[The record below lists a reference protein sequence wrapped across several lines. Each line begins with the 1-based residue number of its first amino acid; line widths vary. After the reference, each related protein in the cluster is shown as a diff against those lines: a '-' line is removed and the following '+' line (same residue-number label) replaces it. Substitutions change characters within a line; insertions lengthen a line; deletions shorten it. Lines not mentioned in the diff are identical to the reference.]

1 MTEMNNN
8 IRQWA
13 DRQSV
18 LEMYAEV
25 IMDGMDMKTM
35 EQFVFDTLCQ
45 TFAEYSDEELITEIS
60 ETYGEEFFTENQIE
74 LPEV

>member
-1 MTEMNNN
+1 MNN
-8 IRQWA
+8 IREWA

-25 IMDGMDMKTM
+25 IMDSMDMKTM
-35 EQFVFDTLCQ
+35 EQFVFDTLCENLSLYDDQ
-45 TFAEYSDEELITEIS
+45 ELITEIRD
-60 ETYGEEFFTENQIE
+60 TYGDEFFTENEIE

>member
-1 MTEMNNN
+1 MNNN
-8 IRQWA
+8 IREWA

-25 IMDGMDMKTM
+25 IMDSMDMKTM
-35 EQFVFDTLCQ
+35 EQFVFDTLCENLSLYDDQ
-45 TFAEYSDEELITEIS
+45 ELITEIRD
-60 ETYGEEFFTENQIE
+60 TYGDEFFTENEIE

>member
-1 MTEMNNN
+1 MNNN
-8 IRQWA
+8 IREWA

-25 IMDGMDMKTM
+25 IMDSMDMKTM
-35 EQFVFDTLCQ
+35 EQFVFDTLC
-45 TFAEYSDEELITEIS
+45 ENLSLYDDKELITEIRD
-60 ETYGEEFFTENQIE
+60 TYGNEFFTENQIE

>member
-1 MTEMNNN
+1 MNNN
-8 IRQWA
+8 IREWA

-25 IMDGMDMKTM
+25 IMDSMDMKTM
-35 EQFVFDTLCQ
+35 EQFVFDTLCENLSLYDDQ
-45 TFAEYSDEELITEIS
+45 ELITEIRD
-60 ETYGEEFFTENQIE
+60 TYGDEFFTENQIE

>member
-1 MTEMNNN
+1 MNNN
-8 IRQWA
+8 IREWA

-35 EQFVFDTLCQ
+35 EQFVFDTLCENLSLYDDQ
-45 TFAEYSDEELITEIS
+45 ELITEIRD
-60 ETYGEEFFTENQIE
+60 TYGDEFFTENQIE